1 MPSPTTAGPASS
13 EATLAPDSDKPRA
26 PSPAPGNE
34 TDTTRAP
41 SPSPGDET
49 KTARAASPTPGDETD
64 KTRAAS
70 PATLENEMKD
80 PEAGVVKEK
89 PAEAEEIEYPTGVA
103 FTFIV
108 VALVLSVFL
117 VSLDMTI
124 VATAIPRI
132 TDEFKGLEDVAWYG
146 SAFFMTVGGFQ
157 STWGKIFKYFPLKI
171 SFLIS
176 IFIFEVGSLICGVA
190 PNSTALIVGR
200 AIAGVGAAGIGSGA
214 YTIIAFTA
222 PPKKRP
228 IFTGIVGTAYG
239 IAAVVGP
246 LIGGAFADHVTWRWC
261 FYINLPIGG
270 LSGLIILFFFS
281 APKGAKPVD
290 APLKEKLLQMD
301 PLGTALVMG
310 GVISYILALQ
320 YGGQTMAW
328 NDPTVIGLIVGFV
341 LIFIVFGIWEY
352 YNGERSMVVPR
363 LFAQRQVWVSSIFSF
378 LFAGAYFIVIYYLP
392 IYFQSIDN
400 SSPTDS
406 GVRNLPLILSVTVA
420 TIVSGVGISA
430 TGLAAPVAVFGAILA
445 TIAAGLLYTLDIGT
459 ESGKW
464 IGYQILGGFGWGLA
478 FQVPIVIG
486 QATAAPEDISSV
498 TAIILFLQTVG
509 GAFLVSAAQSAFVNR
524 MVHELATSAPSV
536 NPLMVLGTGAT
547 QLRAVFPPDV
557 VPGVL
562 AAYMAGIKTA
572 LAIALASVGIAFCV
586 SLFSNFKRLNPQT
599 LKTAGAAA

>member
-1 MPSPTTAGPASS
+1 MPSPRSS
-13 EATLAPDSDKPRA
+13 ETTL
-26 PSPAPGNE
+26 PG
-34 TDTTRAP
+34 
-41 SPSPGDET
+41 
-49 KTARAASPTPGDETD
+49 AASTTPGDETD
-64 KTRAAS
+64 RDMTRAAS
-70 PATLENEMKD
+70 PATLGNGRKNSGEMK
-80 PEAGVVKEK
+80 EKRNSGEMNEKEK
-89 PAEAEEIEYPTGVA
+89 SGEMKVDEIEYPTGVA
-103 FTFIV
+103 FTFII

-132 TDEFKGLEDVAWYG
+132 TDEFQGLEDVAWYG

-157 STWGKIFKYFPLKI
+157 STWGKVFKYFPLKI

-222 PPKKRP
+222 APKKRP
-228 IFTGIVGTAYG
+228 LFTGIVGTAYG
-239 IAAVVGP
+239 IAAVIGP

-290 APLKEKLLQMD
+290 APLKEKILQMD
-301 PLGTALVMG
+301 PVGTALVMG

-328 NDPTVIGLIVGFV
+328 SDSTVIGLIVGFV
-341 LIFIVFGIWEY
+341 LIFVTFGVWEW
-352 YNGERSMVVPR
+352 YNGERSMIVPR
-363 LFAQRQVWVSSIFSF
+363 LFLQRDIWVSSIFTF

-400 SSPTDS
+400 SSPTES

-420 TIVSGVGISA
+420 TIVSGGAIAA
-430 TGLAAPVAVFGAILA
+430 TGIAAPVAVGGAVLA

-459 ESGKW
+459 EAGKW

-486 QATAAPEDISSV
+486 QATAAPDDISSV
-498 TAIILFLQTVG
+498 TAIILFFQTVG
-509 GAFLVSAAQSAFVNR
+509 GAFMVSAAQSAFVNT
-524 MVHELATSAPSV
+524 MLTELAVSAPSV
-536 NPLMVLGTGAT
+536 NPLVLLGTGAT
-547 QLRAVFPPDV
+547 QIRNVFPADV
-557 VPGVL
+557 VPGILV
-562 AAYMAGIKTA
+562 AYMAGIQTA
-572 LAIALASVGIAFCV
+572 LAIALGAVGVAFVV
-586 SLFSNFKRLNPQT
+586 SLFSHFKRLNT
-599 LKTAGAAA
+599 EALKTAGGAA